1 MVMRLQLGKVK
12 SNEQE
17 AYAHDLLV
25 LLVSIVYDFREI
37 YAVTFVLKTIE
48 FYYWNQ

>member
-1 MVMRLQLGKVK
+1 MGMRLQLGKVK

-25 LLVSIVYDFREI
+25 LLVFIV
-37 YAVTFVLKTIE
+37 
-48 FYYWNQ
+48 